1 MLSKKLYLV
10 CGLGAIIMILISTFF
25 LSWHDRWM
33 TLFIVP
39 FVLMGALAYVF
50 SPQIDWWWYQRNPP
64 DLSEP
69 MAAMLMKYFPFYK
82 KLSAANKKRFR
93 SRTQMYLE
101 ARGFYGKLG
110 GDDDPVP
117 HDIKTIISANA
128 VMMTF
133 GKKDFILDPFERV
146 FLYLQAF
153 PSPQFPEHI
162 HASEIELEDNVMIFS
177 AEHINFSFREPSK
190 YYNIVLHE
198 YAKAYR
204 FVNKKYD
211 YPVFDERIWNGFS
224 KDVILKFMNL
234 PDVEAYP
241 VSVNFFFYYPEKFKE
256 VLPDVYEKYKT
267 IFNLDPMN
275 GTDPVIDQKPILN
288 VV

>member
-10 CGLGAIIMILISTFF
+10 FGVLSILTILAVKVF
-25 LSWHDRWM
+25 LTWHDRWVA
-33 TLFIVP
+33 LFMVP
-39 FVLMGALAYVF
+39 FVILGCVAYVF

-117 HDIKTIISANA
+117 HDIKTIISANV

-162 HASEIELEDNVMIFS
+162 HASEIEIEDNVVIFS
-177 AEHINFSFREPSK
+177 AEHITYSFREPSK
-190 YYNIVLHE
+190 YYNIILHE
-198 YAKAYR
+198 YAKAYK
-204 FVNKKYD
+204 FVHKEFD
-211 YPVFDERIWNGFS
+211 YPEFDGRIWDGFS

-267 IFNLDPMN
+267 IFNLDPIN
-275 GTDPVIDQKPILN
+275 GVDPIIDKQPILN